1 MEHRTVILLDC
12 HPEAQ
17 TLCVKGHD
25 EASNVPSFPLWTCF
39 MEATLEY
46 CRIVFDLFDS
56 RISASSVSVHIA
68 GAPLELSVLNK
79 WHEQNLMRISDNIKL
94 ISPCSVTP
102 SPMRIPHALE
112 NVIKSLEANG
122 SNDKKSDNIKARV
135 ILMLVGKVDEQDYS
149 YRETRDQKLTDL
161 RDMIYEISQHD
172 TLIRLKQCHFDVLR
186 VIPSYETVEKDIP
199 RAKINIPNLQ
209 TEFSISIYNIP
220 LGRRYLT
227 RSMLHL
233 VQLHLNLNSL
243 RLLEVPMKKSNNTK
257 SSYEVNLLY
266 PAGDHIP
273 RSTPIEVSKT
283 RIYEVDHLNYR
294 QVVLKWVQRLHGLD
308 QLATSC
314 THMVTPTEISP
325 PTRALMSS
333 LMKGAIYALAD
344 ASELSNIGGIS
355 SIQNENGRSV
365 PFSHI
370 ILFRQDALYLHCQH
384 INYRQNIHI
393 EDAMYFNKVPS
404 KLGTMFKSVAPTDLM
419 FFEKHIIRPNY
430 IQSIKNIQIPE
441 RKCQFIQTT
450 TNLDIETR
458 WLLSML
464 SSNSDDGIKLQLGLN
479 AGTPVY
485 EIITQLKI
493 LLCVD
498 TPSEESVK
506 IINEILDRLLM
517 MGRRSDS
524 FQDQKNANIV
534 LKQIPSIAKVFQSS
548 SPMHGEIC
556 DVILARIR
564 PDGTENKQAHVSQP
578 QSDTFGSSSEPM
590 IIVKEEPKES
600 QAVWQQFD
608 QFNSMTYREKQDFL
622 NEQETSSLQAP
633 TRNRMFLYRGKGT
646 QALGRRR
653 PQGYSNFGKNETI
666 SRDDDTIRHPPA
678 PYLRVKPVD
687 EKTIALEKDNY
698 MKRLG
703 NPKSLLYQ
711 YWFGKQNEQL
721 LPGEQK

>member
-1 MEHRTVILLDC
+1 
-12 HPEAQ
+12 
-17 TLCVKGHD
+17 
-25 EASNVPSFPLWTCF
+25 
-39 MEATLEY
+39 
-46 CRIVFDLFDS
+46 
-56 RISASSVSVHIA
+56 
-68 GAPLELSVLNK
+68 
-79 WHEQNLMRISDNIKL
+79 
-94 ISPCSVTP
+94 
-102 SPMRIPHALE
+102 MRIPHALE

-135 ILMLVGKVDEQDYS
+135 ILMLVGKVDEQDY
-149 YRETRDQKLTDL
+149 R
-161 RDMIYEISQHD
+161 
-172 TLIRLKQCHFDVLR
+172 RLKQCHFDVLR

-404 KLGTMFKSVAPTDLM
+404 KPKLGTMFKSVAPTDLM

-479 AGTPVY
+479 AG
-485 EIITQLKI
+485 
-493 LLCVD
+493 
-498 TPSEESVK
+498 
-506 IINEILDRLLM
+506 ILDRLLM